1 MTKTIIAFSLFALS
15 FSSCSKSSEENKTVV
30 VSNESIAGTYSF
42 GSVTYKAAGSAEQDY
57 PMYTNCQKDDKI
69 TLGANGAF
77 LYSDEGEKCDPAGE
91 KTGTWSLSNN
101 NTVITLDGSEL
112 NLLSFNGSVLK
123 VGDTDTD
130 VRTGTSITITI
141 TLNKQ

>member
-1 MTKTIIAFSLFALS
+1 MTKTIIAATLFALS
-15 FSSCSKSSEENKTVV
+15 FTACTKGSDENKSVAI
-30 VSNESIAGTYSF
+30 SNESLAGKYAF
-42 GSVTYKAAGSAEQDY
+42 GSVTYKAAGSPEQDY

-69 TLGANGAF
+69 TLSANGVF
-77 LYSDEGEKCDPAGE
+77 LYSDEGEKCDPPGE
-91 KTGTWSLSNN
+91 KTGTWSLSSN

-112 NLLSFNGSVLK
+112 NLLSFDGSVLK

-130 VRTGTSITITI
+130 IRTGTSITITI